1 MTSPGKEGA
10 GQHVYALEPPRYL
23 DHCIEMPS
31 SSTPRDSAASRLKTR
46 PIQLFVQYKPGNSGN
61 HKDDINLC
69 SSRTRTWS
77 ACGSP
82 VRKKVCERKGS
93 TSSCVRGILFG
104 QTSPSFIPLNKQNR
118 LNGEAILDSLCTDV
132 IICSVY

>member
-31 SSTPRDSAASRLKTR
+31 SSTPRDSAASHLKTR

-69 SSRTRTWS
+69 FIEDSNLASLRLTR
-77 ACGSP
+77 P
-82 VRKKVCERKGS
+82 KKRYAGERVPPAHVVEEYYLVK
-93 TSSCVRGILFG
+93 
-104 QTSPSFIPLNKQNR
+104 R
-118 LNGEAILDSLCTDV
+118 LRRSLR
-132 IICSVY
+132 